1 MEKKVDMKFNQLIK
15 TIILEQGR
23 YEILKKTYTE
33 PKGKGE
39 EKKPAKMSVE
49 VLDKL
54 VLADPTTR
62 QADGT
67 IKKAGEYTNW
77 LIKQFLKLQPESEY
91 GTPQFKKELSKLQT
105 QFFEDLYKT
114 TEDLQKFDRFKSRLP
129 QELRDINKLSIETLY
144 DNVSD
149 FSLEKT
155 KASKEDKKEASKSF
169 VYPGSDLLYDGP
181 NWAVTKVTD
190 TGELGQGAACFF
202 GGYNQE
208 TRWCTSAPGLSW
220 FNRYIKDGPLY
231 QVFNKGSEK
240 SDKTGLPK
248 ERYQFHFPSSQFM
261 DIHDRQIDL
270 VDFLRTKAPELKELF
285 KPEFMKGLTNQ
296 TGSAVSVE
304 YPRDAASKFI
314 GLYGFDEFFENLPKG
329 LERFDFSVNN
339 SRYYG
344 GGEEV
349 KDFALKLPDS
359 IGNFTNLQSLHLDGV
374 VSELPESLG
383 KLKNLEFLSLPNN
396 KSLKNIPAS
405 IENIPG
411 LMVINLKGSNPNISI
426 PEKLIKKS
434 EEEGQPYIIK

>member
-62 QADGT
+62 QSDGT

-77 LIKQFLKLQPESEY
+77 LIKQFLKLQPEAEY

-426 PEKLIKKS
+426 PEKLIEKS
-434 EEEGQPYIIK
+434 EKEGQPYIIK